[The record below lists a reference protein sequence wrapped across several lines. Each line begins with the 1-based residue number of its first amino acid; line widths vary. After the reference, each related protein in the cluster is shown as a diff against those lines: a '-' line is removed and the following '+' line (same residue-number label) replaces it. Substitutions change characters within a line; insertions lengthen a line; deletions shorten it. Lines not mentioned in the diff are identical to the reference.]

1 MNKVQVS
8 EINLTT
14 NEALVLQQVYEDGGD
29 DAAILV
35 AQMGM
40 PRRTAMNVLADLQHK
55 GLMAIDQAYGDAWVR
70 LTTRGKRLV
79 QRIWP
84 EAQAMAV

>member
-1 MNKVQVS
+1 MNKVQAN

-14 NEALVLQQVYEDGGD
+14 NEALVLQQVYEDCGD
-29 DAAILV
+29 DAAMLA

-40 PRRTAMNVLADLQHK
+40 PHRTAMNVLADLRRK
-55 GLMAIDQAYGDAWVR
+55 GLMAINRVYGNAWVR